1 MATFSSELRLAV
13 RSLARRPGFAA
24 VAVGTIALAVAANT
38 AMFSIVNAV
47 LLRPLPF
54 PAAEELVLIDSR
66 GTTGF
71 LASISIP
78 NYRDWR
84 NRSRVFHSFSASA
97 PWGLTLTGRGQA
109 EVLEVEAL
117 LGDVFGTLRL
127 RPLLG
132 RLPTAAE
139 TEPGSEAAAVL
150 SYGFW
155 QNRFGGDPA
164 ILGQTM
170 VLDER
175 PYVIIGVLPAGAGFP
190 SPEVQ
195 VYVPMGTLPDLP
207 WNDRDSGFGTRAIA
221 RLAPGVTLDAARR
234 DLERVGRE
242 VREIAGAH
250 ASQPEL
256 RSLIAYYLDDVRR
269 PLWVLMGG
277 VTFVLLVAVANV
289 GNLLLARGEDR
300 RHELA
305 VRTALGAGRSA
316 LARLLL
322 TEAMV
327 IAVTGGVLGAAL
339 AYAALGALVPLLPTE
354 VPAGL
359 AQRIA
364 VDRTVLVFAIGLS
377 LVAGT
382 LFGLLPALRAA
393 RTAPGGALKSGAR
406 TTDPGAARVR
416 AVLVVVETAVA
427 LVLLVGAGLLLRSLD
442 RLQKVDKGFQ
452 AERVL
457 TVGVAPSDAL
467 IPDRQSW
474 RAFYA
479 DALERVQALP
489 GVQNAALSLLLP
501 LSSRSWELGIHPEGV
516 PVLPETRES
525 VLYNV
530 VSPEYFETLGV
541 PIVRGRGFAPADRDD
556 APLVAVIDETMAQR
570 FWPGEDPI
578 GKRVTF
584 ETSGA
589 GGEGEPVYREVV
601 GVTKNLRHYQL
612 ETPSRIQVYVPFAQT
627 YRRCCMYLRLVL
639 KTDSPPLQLVAP
651 VRDLIATLD
660 PNAPLVGV
668 RTLDSYVGEALG
680 RSRLVSRVLAGFGAA
695 ALALA
700 ALGVFGVMSYSV
712 TRRRRE
718 IGIRI
723 ALGATAGDVLRW
735 IGSGTLRLVLLGAGL
750 GLVGAALLTRTVA
763 RLLYEV
769 SPLDPAI
776 YATVTAVLL
785 AVAVVAVWW
794 PARRATRVDPVT
806 VLNLEG

>member
-234 DLERVGRE
+234 DLQRVGRE

-269 PLWVLMGG
+269 PLWVLMGA

-289 GNLLLARGEDR
+289 GNLLLARGGPR
-300 RHELA
+300 
-305 VRTALGAGRSA
+305 
-316 LARLLL
+316 
-322 TEAMV
+322 
-327 IAVTGGVLGAAL
+327 
-339 AYAALGALVPLLPTE
+339 P
-354 VPAGL
+354 
-359 AQRIA
+359 
-364 VDRTVLVFAIGLS
+364 
-377 LVAGT
+377 
-382 LFGLLPALRAA
+382 
-393 RTAPGGALKSGAR
+393 
-406 TTDPGAARVR
+406 
-416 AVLVVVETAVA
+416 
-427 LVLLVGAGLLLRSLD
+427 
-442 RLQKVDKGFQ
+442 
-452 AERVL
+452 
-457 TVGVAPSDAL
+457 
-467 IPDRQSW
+467 W
-474 RAFYA
+474 
-479 DALERVQALP
+479 
-489 GVQNAALSLLLP
+489 
-501 LSSRSWELGIHPEGV
+501 
-516 PVLPETRES
+516 
-525 VLYNV
+525 
-530 VSPEYFETLGV
+530 
-541 PIVRGRGFAPADRDD
+541 
-556 APLVAVIDETMAQR
+556 
-570 FWPGEDPI
+570 
-578 GKRVTF
+578 
-584 ETSGA
+584 
-589 GGEGEPVYREVV
+589 
-601 GVTKNLRHYQL
+601 
-612 ETPSRIQVYVPFAQT
+612 
-627 YRRCCMYLRLVL
+627 
-639 KTDSPPLQLVAP
+639 
-651 VRDLIATLD
+651 
-660 PNAPLVGV
+660 
-668 RTLDSYVGEALG
+668 
-680 RSRLVSRVLAGFGAA
+680 
-695 ALALA
+695 
-700 ALGVFGVMSYSV
+700 
-712 TRRRRE
+712 
-718 IGIRI
+718 
-723 ALGATAGDVLRW
+723 
-735 IGSGTLRLVLLGAGL
+735 
-750 GLVGAALLTRTVA
+750 
-763 RLLYEV
+763 
-769 SPLDPAI
+769 
-776 YATVTAVLL
+776 
-785 AVAVVAVWW
+785 
-794 PARRATRVDPVT
+794 
-806 VLNLEG
+806 